1 MLNKRKGPAVWVRIA
16 ILFIF
21 ILFISLFSY
30 KWIYVFKG
38 HRAQID
44 RVLYKRNMQTL
55 MLNTKNLTILPQ
67 SANDILIENEDGEK
81 QKKIVGVILENGVK
95 VNCKSLII
103 TTGTFLRAHINI
115 GLEVRPA
122 GRLGD
127 KASVELGNS
136 LEKIGFKMG
145 RLKTGSIIKNVI
157 WRSIL
162 KKIHSK

>member
-1 MLNKRKGPAVWVRIA
+1 
-16 ILFIF
+16 
-21 ILFISLFSY
+21 
-30 KWIYVFKG
+30 
-38 HRAQID
+38 
-44 RVLYKRNMQTL
+44 MQTL

-67 SANDILIENEDGEK
+67 SANDILIENEDGEN

-145 RLKTGSIIKNVI
+145 RLKTGSINKN
-157 WRSIL
+157 
-162 KKIHSK
+162 KI